1 MGFVALTYVAWYR
14 DADLRGDGPRYLG
27 ALQHVKPCTFVAVKR
42 EAPHR
47 CCLRFFC
54 SPGCA
59 QGTCFAAA
67 VPIDPAQSVWFYIFG
82 GSAPHAAYGGHF
94 QVTYLHPEHEVSR
107 LFTSGTSPSCPCHLL
122 TFLLLLSD
130 NAEFEANVFLA

>member
-27 ALQHVKPCTFVAVKR
+27 ALQHVKPCTFAAVKR

-59 QGTCFAAA
+59 QGTCFSAA
-67 VPIDPAQSVWFYIFG
+67 VPNYRSSPI
-82 GSAPHAAYGGHF
+82 
-94 QVTYLHPEHEVSR
+94 R
-107 LFTSGTSPSCPCHLL
+107 LVLYFRRQRSPCSIWRTLPGYVFTSG
-122 TFLLLLSD
+122 
-130 NAEFEANVFLA
+130 